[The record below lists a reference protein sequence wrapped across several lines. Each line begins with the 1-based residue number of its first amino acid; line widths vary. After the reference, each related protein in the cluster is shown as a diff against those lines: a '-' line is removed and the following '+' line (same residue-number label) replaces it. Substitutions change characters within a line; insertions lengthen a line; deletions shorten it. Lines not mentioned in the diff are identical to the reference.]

1 MKPEIERAIKNSRAS
16 IVVLSKNYATS
27 TWCLDE
33 LLLIL
38 EQGRECNQFV
48 LPIFYHVKPTDVRRQ
63 KGSFAIKLKT
73 SSWWTCHKVAHK
85 VKSWKKALMQVAD
98 LSGME
103 LSGYWSL
110 TAISGIKTL
119 INRCLLSVSPNKKL
133 MMNRLVQEMGI
144 YLVRRESDVPR
155 NRSRVWLSSDS
166 YKILKCGMGSETVE
180 GLALDM
186 KILAEE
192 NFAFEED
199 IYKIAEMSK
208 SSFGDETMA
217 FTSSLLKGEIIDGA
231 KKEINAKQYKS
242 GDQRVGEESDP
253 YSRGRAEIDTLCKL
267 RHCHL
272 VSLVG
277 YCDDNEKKILMYG
290 KRAILNE
297 EGERF
302 VPWHD
307 ESGTSSQKEHDNK
320 KNQHDE

>member
-192 NFAFEED
+192 NFAFEE
-199 IYKIAEMSK
+199 
-208 SSFGDETMA
+208 
-217 FTSSLLKGEIIDGA
+217 
-231 KKEINAKQYKS
+231 INAKQYKS